1 MCFFMAQNQPIS
13 KVENKFNAKV
23 DKPDNFLQSDYIVGF
38 EYLNVP
44 IILETKPEIINTNY
58 HWGLVP
64 SWSKDIDFRKNTL
77 NARIETI
84 DEKPSF
90 KNITQ
95 NRCLVIA
102 SSFFEWRW
110 LDDKGK
116 SKEKYQ
122 IYSSESETFAFAG
135 LYETWV
141 NPMTGIAYNSFSI
154 VTTQANEQMNYIHNH
169 KGRMPVM
176 LKKGDEQEWLNTN
189 NKTQDFI
196 FPTYNSNLI
205 GFKI

>member
-64 SWSKDIDFRKNTL
+64 SWSKDIDFRKYTL

-122 IYSSESETFAFAG
+122 IYSSESDIFAFAG
-135 LYETWV
+135 LYDTWV

-154 VTTQANEQMNYIHNH
+154 VTTQANEQMHYIHNH

-176 LKKGDEQEWLNTN
+176 LKKGDEKEWLKNN
-189 NKTQDFI
+189 NKIQDFI
-196 FPTYNSNLI
+196 YPTYNPNLI

>member
-122 IYSSESETFAFAG
+122 IYSSESDIFAFAG
-135 LYETWV
+135 LYDTWV

-154 VTTQANEQMNYIHNH
+154 VTTKANEQMNYIHNH

-176 LKKGDEQEWLNTN
+176 LKKGDEKEWLKNN
-189 NKTQDFI
+189 NKIQDFI
-196 FPTYNSNLI
+196 YPTYNPNLI

>member
-1 MCFFMAQNQPIS
+1 MCFFMAQNQPIEM
-13 KVENKFNAKV
+13 VEERFKAKV

-44 IILETKPEIINTNY
+44 VILDSTPEIINTDY

-64 SWSKDIDFRKNTL
+64 SWSKDLDFRKNTL

-90 KNITQ
+90 KNITS

-102 SSFFEWRW
+102 SSFFEWHW

-116 SKEKYQ
+116 QKKKYQ
-122 IYSSESETFAFAG
+122 IHNCDGESFAFAG
-135 LYETWV
+135 LYDAWIDPITKSE
-141 NPMTGIAYNSFSI
+141 YKSFSI
-154 VTTQANEQMNYIHNH
+154 VTTEANQSMKYIHNH

-176 LKKGDEQEWLNTN
+176 LNAGDESAWLDID
-189 NKTQDFI
+189 NKFQDFA
-196 FPTYNSNLI
+196 FPNYQPRLI
-205 GFKI
+205 GFAI

>member
-1 MCFFMAQNQPIS
+1 MCFFMAQNQP
-13 KVENKFNAKV
+13 KDEVEKRFNAKV
-23 DKPDNFLQSDYIVGF
+23 DNPDNFLQSDYIVGF

-44 IILETKPEIINTNY
+44 VILNTSPEIISTNF

-64 SWSKDIDFRKNTL
+64 SWSKDLDFRKNTL

-84 DEKPSF
+84 QEKPSF

-116 SKEKYQ
+116 EKVKYQ
-122 IYSSESETFAFAG
+122 IHNSDKESFAFGGIYSS
-135 LYETWV
+135 WI
-141 NPMTGIAYNSFSI
+141 NPSNNEKYNSFSI
-154 VTTQANEQMNYIHNH
+154 VTTEADEQMKYIHNH
-169 KGRMPVM
+169 KGRMPIM
-176 LKKGDEQEWLNTN
+176 LNVGDENAWLD
-189 NKTQDFI
+189 NKNKIEDFS
-196 FPTYNSNLI
+196 FPNYQPRQI
-205 GFKI
+205 GFSI

>member
-13 KVENKFNAKV
+13 KVENRFNAKV

-44 IILETKPEIINTNY
+44 IILDSKPEIINTNY

-77 NARIETI
+77 NARIETLQ
-84 DEKPSF
+84 EKPSF
-90 KNITQ
+90 KNVTQ

>member
-13 KVENKFNAKV
+13 KVENRFNAKV

-44 IILETKPEIINTNY
+44 IILDSKPEIINTNY

-77 NARIETI
+77 NARIETLQ
-84 DEKPSF
+84 EKPSF
-90 KNITQ
+90 KNVTQ

-141 NPMTGIAYNSFSI
+141 NPMTGITYNSFSI

-196 FPTYNSNLI
+196 FPTYNPNLI

>member
-64 SWSKDIDFRKNTL
+64 SWSKNIDFRKNTL

-110 LDDKGK
+110 LDNKGK

-122 IYSSESETFAFAG
+122 IYSSESDIFAFAG
-135 LYETWV
+135 LYDTWV

-176 LKKGDEQEWLNTN
+176 LKKGDEKEWLKNN
-189 NKTQDFI
+189 NKIQDFI
-196 FPTYNSNLI
+196 YPTYNPNLI